1 MKRAFTLIELL
12 VAILVLL
19 AVLLAAG
26 RIFSATTEV
35 AGIGEALNDN
45 QSDLNAIERQLRQD
59 MAAISKEGF
68 LAIRCVSVRNDCRL
82 ATNPAGGY
90 LDPSLPPDAILRA
103 DHMVF
108 FKYGFEGTQNYLYGE
123 GGNKQ
128 GEGPISR
135 IYFGHGYQL
144 GPVRRQPDGSGLATV
159 YDASPNQGG
168 QLGPIGPWMDR
179 GLLGGNRPMIR
190 QNMGLPQTGFTNA
203 PANFSVPLPAFPA
216 EQWLLCRQAVFM
228 ADDDYGFTSA
238 NPTQNAADPYFYLR
252 GGGLQRQQQSL
263 LRWCDPESFDFPP
276 WI

>member
-82 ATNPAGGY
+82 LDNPPGGY

-128 GEGPISR
+128 GEGPVSR
-135 IYFGHGYQL
+135 VYIGHGYQL
-144 GPVRRQPDGSGLATV
+144 GPVQRQPDGTGNATV
-159 YDASPNQGG
+159 YDASPNRNSR
-168 QLGPIGPWMDR
+168 LGPIGPWMHR
-179 GLLGGNRPMIR
+179 GSVGNLPTIS
-190 QNMGLPQTGFTNA
+190 QDMGFPQDGSSTLPDA
-203 PANFSVPLPAFPA
+203 FSLPLPAIPA
-216 EQWLLCRQAVFM
+216 DQWLLCR
-228 ADDDYGFTSA
+228 
-238 NPTQNAADPYFYLR
+238 
-252 GGGLQRQQQSL
+252 
-263 LRWCDPESFDFPP
+263 
-276 WI
+276 

>member
-59 MAAISKEGF
+59 VAAISKEGF
-68 LAIRCVSVRNDCRL
+68 LAIRCVSLRNDCRL

-103 DHMVF
+103 DQMVF

-144 GPVRRQPDGSGLATV
+144 GPVRRQPDG
-159 YDASPNQGG
+159 
-168 QLGPIGPWMDR
+168 
-179 GLLGGNRPMIR
+179 
-190 QNMGLPQTGFTNA
+190 
-203 PANFSVPLPAFPA
+203 
-216 EQWLLCRQAVFM
+216 
-228 ADDDYGFTSA
+228 
-238 NPTQNAADPYFYLR
+238 
-252 GGGLQRQQQSL
+252 
-263 LRWCDPESFDFPP
+263 
-276 WI
+276 